1 MDHRGFPK
9 TLAQGLVIRLK
20 SPGQAILEMHQSSRC
35 YSQAEKVAQHLGGRP
50 RAQTSPDQEFRG
62 DGLGPGS

>member
-20 SPGQAILEMHQSSRC
+20 SPGQAILEMHQS
-35 YSQAEKVAQHLGGRP
+35 P
-50 RAQTSPDQEFRG
+50 RRDPKTEEVT
-62 DGLGPGS
+62 